1 MPEEPQNDPNV
12 PDPKKPWCPECEEH
26 VDLAAKQQ
34 SISYSSASFTGRYSH
49 RCKSCKT
56 KVFVAGTSAALRHPY
71 LKRLVSVSKITS
83 YFLIGVG
90 LVFFGYCHSNHHKRF
105 QHGTPL
111 TWDSV
116 VYWRLCDIGHYGWV
130 LCPVLSLGFKTRQN
144 EKKVARL
151 GTRMRLHGGL
161 MLGAA
166 YR

>member
-1 MPEEPQNDPNV
+1 MHEAPQHDPNV
-12 PDPKKPWCPECEEH
+12 PDPNKPWCPECEEH

-90 LVFFGYCHSNHHKRF
+90 LVSSGIAILITIRDFNMGHHSLGIALF
-105 QHGTPL
+105 
-111 TWDSV
+111 
-116 VYWRLCDIGHYGWV
+116 IGGFATLVIMVGCYAPYYHWV
-130 LCPVLSLGFKTRQN
+130 LRPNKMRRKWLAW
-144 EKKVARL
+144 ARER
-151 GTRMRLHGGL
+151 GYTGN
-161 MLGAA
+161 
-166 YR
+166 